1 MSKRRSEAADLELRS
16 NASTRCEPRDDSLAE
31 RIYQGLRIG
40 ILDGSL
46 EPGSVLRQ
54 EQIAQRFSA
63 SRVPVREAM
72 GRLEGDGLIVSR
84 PRRGYA
90 VQMLQHDEIVEIFEL
105 RVVLE
110 EHAARI
116 AALART
122 QDDIDAV
129 ALLVERMEQLA
140 RAGGNYGADWARLNR
155 DFHMRLVASSRR
167 RRLSTIVETLR
178 DSVETYVRA
187 EMGLTGDVRSAMR
200 EHREILE
207 AFRAGD
213 AEGLAELSRRHIQG
227 TARRLLDGL
236 RKRSSAKALD

>member
-1 MSKRRSEAADLELRS
+1 
-16 NASTRCEPRDDSLAE
+16 
-31 RIYQGLRIG
+31 
-40 ILDGSL
+40 
-46 EPGSVLRQ
+46 
-54 EQIAQRFSA
+54 
-63 SRVPVREAM
+63 M

-90 VQMLQHDEIVEIFEL
+90 VQTLRHDEIVEIFEL

-122 QDDIDAV
+122 REDIDAV
-129 ALLVERMEQLA
+129 ALLVDRMEQVA
-140 RAGGNYGADWARLNR
+140 RAGGNYGGDWARLNR

-178 DSVETYVRA
+178 DSVEAYVRA
-187 EMGLTGDVRSAMR
+187 EMGITGDVRSAMR

-236 RKRSSAKALD
+236 RKRSSAAALD